1 MPAGIFLLF
10 FVVPAFRYLLI
21 TGLLIAQLGKDRGD
35 EVGRYYNP
43 AKEMQRSSAL
53 LSMGGVIER

>member
-21 TGLLIAQLGKDRGD
+21 TGLLIAELGKDRGD
-35 EVGRYYNP
+35 KVGRYYNP
-43 AKEMQRSSAL
+43 AKEMQQSSAS
-53 LSMGGVIER
+53 LSLGRVSER